1 VTSEGTFKPKMV
13 GIICNWC
20 CYGGADLAGVSRFQY
35 PPYLNIVRVMCSG
48 RIDMKHLF
56 KAFLSGADGVFVGG
70 CHLSN
75 CHYITEG
82 NYDVLNMVQLSKKIL
97 GNIGINPKRLR
108 IEWVSAG
115 EGIRYANI
123 MSEFL
128 MEVEGFGPLGISEG
142 LEEKEAHAKLEE
154 VYKLI
159 PYFKVSTKEKL
170 VVRKI
175 DNDEDHDTL
184 FTLDEVAKLLNEV
197 PAYYIDP
204 AKCQACM
211 TCAKRCPA
219 GAIISAKGQVH
230 IIEQDKC
237 IKCGTCFEVCPPK
250 FAAATKL
257 AAGVPVPPPVPEGE
271 RAVTRK
277 NKEKEEGAIA

>member
-1 VTSEGTFKPKMV
+1 MSSEGNFKPQLV

-35 PPYLNIVRVMCSG
+35 PPYMNIVRVMCSG
-48 RIDMKHLF
+48 RVDMKHLF
-56 KAFLSGADGVFVGG
+56 RAFLNGADGVFVGG
-70 CHLSN
+70 CHLGD

-82 NYDVLNMVQLSKKIL
+82 NYDALNMVQLSKKIL
-97 GNIGINPKRLR
+97 ELIGVNPQRLR

-123 MSEFL
+123 MNEFL
-128 MEVEGFGPLGISEG
+128 KQVEGFGPLGKGEG
-142 LEEKEAHAKLEE
+142 LDENELKVKLENI
-154 VYKLI
+154 YKLI
-159 PYFKVSTKEKL
+159 PYIKVTAKEKL
-170 VVRKI
+170 KVRKI
-175 DNDEDHDTL
+175 DNDEDHNTL
-184 FTLDEVAKLLNEV
+184 FTLDEVDNLLSEV
-197 PAYYIDP
+197 VSYYIDP

-211 TCAKRCPA
+211 TCARRCPA

-250 FAAATKL
+250 FAAVTKL

-271 RAVTRK
+271 RAVVRK
-277 NKEKEEGAIA
+277 TKEKTEGVMA